1 MDEKDDPVPGRA
13 SLADNWRSGGD
24 EQAGGWQQVTRRRGA
39 RDSQKS
45 PAQPNG
51 GRGKAKGKGKGAT
64 KADHSGGAGKDGKGW
79 GWTGRGR

>member
-1 MDEKDDPVPGRA
+1 M
-13 SLADNWRSGGD
+13 RSGGD

-45 PAQPNG
+45 SAQPNG
-51 GRGKAKGKGKGAT
+51 GRGTAKGKGKGKGAT

-79 GWTGRGR
+79 TGRGR